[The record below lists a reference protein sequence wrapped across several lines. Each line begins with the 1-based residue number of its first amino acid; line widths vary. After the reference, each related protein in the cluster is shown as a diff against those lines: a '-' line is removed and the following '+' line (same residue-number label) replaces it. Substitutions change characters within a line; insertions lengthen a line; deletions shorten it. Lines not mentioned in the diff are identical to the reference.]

1 MGFYYFDYT
10 YLLFLAPAIIITM
23 IAQIGVKTTFN
34 QYSKVLNMKGLTGAA
49 SAQRVLEHGGSLLTQ
64 VQMTGGH
71 LTDHFDPKTNII
83 RLSQSVY
90 GSATVSAVGVAAHE
104 AGHAVQYATG
114 YGPIKFRTAIYPIVS
129 IGSNL
134 SMPLILI
141 GLLLPVQYNF
151 VVYIGIGLYSLS
163 VLFSLVTLPVE
174 FNASSRALRYLEET
188 NSLTADELIGAK
200 KVLRAA
206 AMTYVASTF
215 VALLS
220 LLRLILIFGNRRGRE
235 S

>member
-10 YLLFLAPAIIITM
+10 YLLFLAPAVLIAM

-34 QYSKVLNMKGLTGAA
+34 KYAGVLNMKGLTGAGA
-49 SAQRVLEHGGSLLTQ
+49 AQRVLEHGGALLTR
-64 VQMTGGH
+64 VEMTGGY
-71 LTDHFDPKTNII
+71 LTDHFDPKSNII
-83 RLSQSVY
+83 RLSQNVY

-114 YGPIKFRTAIYPIVS
+114 SGPIKFRTAIYPMVS

-141 GLLLPVQYNF
+141 GLLLPVQYDF
-151 VVYIGIGLYSLS
+151 VVYIGIALYSLS
-163 VLFSLVTLPVE
+163 VLFTLVTLPVE
-174 FNASSRALRYLEET
+174 FNASSRALRYLKETDLLTEE
-188 NSLTADELIGAK
+188 ELAGAK

-206 AMTYVASTF
+206 AMTYVAAALT
-215 VALLS
+215 ALLS
-220 LLRLILIFGNRRGRE
+220 LLRLLFIFGRRRDA
-235 S
+235 

>member
-1 MGFYYFDYT
+1 M
-10 YLLFLAPAIIITM
+10 
-23 IAQIGVKTTFN
+23 
-34 QYSKVLNMKGLTGAA
+34 
-49 SAQRVLEHGGSLLTQ
+49 
-64 VQMTGGH
+64 
-71 LTDHFDPKTNII
+71 
-83 RLSQSVY
+83 SQSVY

>member
-10 YLLFLAPAIIITM
+10 YLLFLAPAIILAM
-23 IAQIGVKTTFN
+23 VAQIRVKSTFHK
-34 QYSKVLNMKGLTGAA
+34 YEKVLNMQGLTGASA
-49 SAQRVLEHGGSLLTQ
+49 AQRVFEHGGSLLTQ

-71 LTDHFDPKTNII
+71 LTDHFDPKVNII

-90 GSATVSAVGVAAHE
+90 GSASVAAVGVAAHE
-104 AGHAVQYATG
+104 AGHAVQYAKG
-114 YGPIKFRTAIYPIVS
+114 YGPIKFRAAIYPVAS
-129 IGSNL
+129 FGSYL

-141 GLLLPVQYNF
+141 GFLLPIQYNF
-151 VVYIGIGLYSLS
+151 VVYIGIALYSLS

-188 NSLTADELIGAK
+188 GSLSTDELAGAK

-220 LLRLILIFGNRRGRE
+220 LLRLILIFANRRGR